1 MDFSVTVWMVEREN
15 QVTFNLIFKQVSV
28 DTHINLGNEL
38 DRQPS
43 RQIRRHKDKTR
54 AGTMEERRKKN
65 ECECRGPT
73 AYALCVCPPSVSCGH
88 QRPKWLCNRCPPP
101 VTPALCRAKAPGAST
116 IQSSPPKPRKH
127 WGRSRLYRLHQPP
140 SSLIPSLLSSERTKD
155 ARFSLIRSA
164 WSDTEL
170 QYPTQSY
177 IVGTELHSLTMH
189 PGTELGRTYTQLH
202 IYRLRT
208 SSKSE
213 KSIDKLL

>member
-1 MDFSVTVWMVEREN
+1 MSWTGSQADRYDGTKSKQELERWKN
-15 QVTFNLIFKQVSV
+15 GGKRTSVSV
-28 DTHINLGNEL
+28 GVPHT
-38 DRQPS
+38 
-43 RQIRRHKDKTR
+43 
-54 AGTMEERRKKN
+54 
-65 ECECRGPT
+65 
-73 AYALCVCPPSVSCGH
+73 YALHPCVCPPSVSCGH

-101 VTPALCRAKAPGAST
+101 VTPALCRAKAPRAST

-177 IVGTELHSLTMH
+177 IVRHRTTQPCHASRHGTW
-189 PGTELGRTYTQLH
+189 
-202 IYRLRT
+202 
-208 SSKSE
+208 
-213 KSIDKLL
+213 

>member
-1 MDFSVTVWMVEREN
+1 MET

-28 DTHINLGNEL
+28 DTHIIMINLGNEL
-38 DRQPS
+38 GRQPS
-43 RQIRRHKDKTR
+43 MQIRWHKDKTR

-73 AYALCVCPPSVSCGH
+73 AYALHPCVCPPSVSCGH

-170 QYPTQSY
+170 QYLTQSY
-177 IVGTELHSLTMH
+177 IVAQN
-189 PGTELGRTYTQLH
+189 YTALPCIPARNLVEH
-202 IYRLRT
+202 THNFIST
-208 SSKSE
+208 
-213 KSIDKLL
+213 D